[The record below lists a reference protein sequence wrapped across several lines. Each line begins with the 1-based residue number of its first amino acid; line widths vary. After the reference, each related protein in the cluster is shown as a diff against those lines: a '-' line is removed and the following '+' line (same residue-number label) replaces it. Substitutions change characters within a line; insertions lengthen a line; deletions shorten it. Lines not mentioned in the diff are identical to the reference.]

1 MLCIAGDADCHGP
14 MALAMTAVT
23 CGGCGCFARR
33 WLEIVDDWR
42 KAVVLMMKNG
52 TRMAVLRAVGTVAR
66 SGPGRRAAV
75 LGLWFGGG
83 CLLAAAAVE
92 GRFQPLAL
100 GLLCAGTGGW
110 NAVAAALGA
119 ALGYLWF
126 WGRGAAQAMFWLG
139 AGLAVNLGLGDAGIS
154 RRQKLMLPACA
165 AVIVA
170 GGGVLWLVRWGDETP
185 IPAYLTRVAL
195 ALCATAIFRA
205 FLERRGSWADW
216 LAQSLLVLALSQI
229 VVLGVNLGFAAAG
242 YFAAQGALASAALAG
257 LGLDLAHPR
266 GVGMTGAMCLSFCL
280 RLIPSRPRWL
290 DALAPA
296 LAYVP
301 VMALSGRLDLSPVP
315 GLLLGGAL
323 RLALPG
329 LGRLEPRK
337 RRGEHAVAQLRLEQ
351 MALALR
357 HMEQS
362 LLLTAPVSPDRGAV
376 LDRASRAACDFCP
389 ERRGCRG
396 RLEELPEGLLEQPG
410 LGEEDLPRGC
420 RKPTRL
426 LGELRRGQ
434 EQLRRMKGD
443 RKRLESY
450 QCAARD
456 QYAFLADF
464 LQNLAEDLGSRQEV
478 RTHRFT
484 PEVAMSTRSHR
495 EENGDRC
502 LWFAGTGSDYYILL
516 CDGMGTG
523 AGAARESRE
532 AAELLKRMLQAG
544 FPAEYAL
551 RSLNSLAVLRELG
564 GCTTVDLVRLHL
576 DTGRGTLY
584 KWGAASSYL
593 LKNGQLRKIGT
604 ASPPPGLNVQARET
618 VDRLSLSGGE
628 VLILLSDGAGE
639 DVLLRTEWTAP
650 VPSPGGLAAAL
661 VERGAE
667 EGDDA
672 TVAVVQLRSSNA
684 VT

>member
-1 MLCIAGDADCHGP
+1 
-14 MALAMTAVT
+14 
-23 CGGCGCFARR
+23 
-33 WLEIVDDWR
+33 
-42 KAVVLMMKNG
+42 
-52 TRMAVLRAVGTVAR
+52 MAVLRAVGTVAR

-185 IPAYLTRVAL
+185 IPVYLTRVAL

-229 VVLGVNLGFAAAG
+229 AVLGVNLGFAAAG

-296 LAYVP
+296 LAYIP
-301 VMALSGRLDLSPVP
+301 VMALSGRFDLSPVP

-650 VPSPGGLAAAL
+650 VPSPGGLATAL

>member
-1 MLCIAGDADCHGP
+1 
-14 MALAMTAVT
+14 
-23 CGGCGCFARR
+23 
-33 WLEIVDDWR
+33 
-42 KAVVLMMKNG
+42 
-52 TRMAVLRAVGTVAR
+52 MAVLRAVGTVAR

-229 VVLGVNLGFAAAG
+229 AVLGVNLGFAAAG

-296 LAYVP
+296 LAYIP
-301 VMALSGRLDLSPVP
+301 VMALSGRFDLSPVP

-650 VPSPGGLAAAL
+650 VPSPGGLATAL

>member
-1 MLCIAGDADCHGP
+1 
-14 MALAMTAVT
+14 
-23 CGGCGCFARR
+23 
-33 WLEIVDDWR
+33 
-42 KAVVLMMKNG
+42 MMKNG
-52 TRMAVLRAVGTVAR
+52 TKTMVMRAARSVAR
-66 SGPGRRAAV
+66 SGPGRRAAA
-75 LGLWFGGG
+75 LGLWAGGG
-83 CLLAAAAVE
+83 FLLAAAAVE

-110 NAVAAALGA
+110 SAVAAALGA

-126 WGRGAAQAMFWLG
+126 WGRGAIQAMAWLV
-139 AGLAVNLGLGDAGIS
+139 AGLAVDLGLGDRGIS
-154 RRQKLMLPACA
+154 RRQPLLLPACA

-170 GGGVLWLVRWGDETP
+170 GGGVLWLFRWADFTP
-185 IPAYLTRVAL
+185 IPTYLTRVAL
-195 ALCATAIFRA
+195 ALGATAIFRA

-216 LAQSLLVLALSQI
+216 LAQSLLVLSLSQI
-229 VVLGVNLGFAAAG
+229 AVLGVNLGCAAAG
-242 YFAAQGALASAALAG
+242 YFAAQGSLASAALAG
-257 LGLDLAHPR
+257 LGLDLGRPS
-266 GVGMTGAMCLSFCL
+266 GVGMTGALCLAFCL
-280 RLIPSRPRWL
+280 RLIPGRPRWL
-290 DALAPA
+290 DAFAPT
-296 LAYVP
+296 LAYIP
-301 VMALSGRLDLSPVP
+301 VMALSGKFDLCPVP
-315 GLLLGGAL
+315 GLLAGGVV
-323 RLALPG
+323 RLTLPG

-337 RRGEHAVAQLRLEQ
+337 RRGETAVAQLRLEQ

-396 RLEELPEGLLEQPG
+396 RLEELAESLLEQPG

-420 RKPTRL
+420 RKPARL

-464 LQNLAEDLGSRQEV
+464 LQNLAEELGSRKNEH
-478 RTHRFT
+478 THRFT

-502 LWFAGTGSDYYILL
+502 LWFAGTGSDYYVLL

-650 VPSPGGLAAAL
+650 EPSPGGLAAAL

-672 TVAVVQLRSSNA
+672 TVAVVRLNSSNA

>member
-1 MLCIAGDADCHGP
+1 
-14 MALAMTAVT
+14 
-23 CGGCGCFARR
+23 
-33 WLEIVDDWR
+33 
-42 KAVVLMMKNG
+42 MMKNG
-52 TRMAVLRAVGTVAR
+52 TKMAVLRAVRTVTR

-110 NAVAAALGA
+110 NAVAAAMGA

-139 AGLAVNLGLGDAGIS
+139 AGLAVNLTLGDAGIS
-154 RRQKLMLPACA
+154 RRQKLLLPACA

-170 GGGVLWLVRWGDETP
+170 GGGVVWLFRWGDETP
-185 IPAYLTRVAL
+185 IPAYLTRVVL
-195 ALCATAIFRA
+195 ALCATAIFQA

-229 VVLGVNLGFAAAG
+229 AVLGVNLGFAAAG
-242 YFAAQGALASAALAG
+242 YFAAQGSLASAALAG
-257 LGLDLAHPR
+257 LGLDLAHPE

-280 RLIPSRPRWL
+280 RLIPARPRWL

-315 GLLLGGAL
+315 GLLLGGAV

-396 RLEELPEGLLEQPG
+396 RLEELPESLLEQPG

-420 RKPTRL
+420 RKPARL

-464 LQNLAEDLGSRQEV
+464 LQNLAEDLGSRRV
-478 RTHRFT
+478 
-484 PEVAMSTRSHR
+484 
-495 EENGDRC
+495 
-502 LWFAGTGSDYYILL
+502 
-516 CDGMGTG
+516 
-523 AGAARESRE
+523 
-532 AAELLKRMLQAG
+532 
-544 FPAEYAL
+544 
-551 RSLNSLAVLRELG
+551 
-564 GCTTVDLVRLHL
+564 
-576 DTGRGTLY
+576 
-584 KWGAASSYL
+584 
-593 LKNGQLRKIGT
+593 
-604 ASPPPGLNVQARET
+604 
-618 VDRLSLSGGE
+618 
-628 VLILLSDGAGE
+628 
-639 DVLLRTEWTAP
+639 
-650 VPSPGGLAAAL
+650 
-661 VERGAE
+661 
-667 EGDDA
+667 
-672 TVAVVQLRSSNA
+672 
-684 VT
+684 

>member
-52 TRMAVLRAVGTVAR
+52 TKMAVLRAVGTVAR

-139 AGLAVNLGLGDAGIS
+139 AGLAVSLTLGDAGIS

-296 LAYVP
+296 LAYIP
-301 VMALSGRLDLSPVP
+301 VMALSGRFDLSPVP

-456 QYAFLADF
+456 QYAFLADV

>member
-1 MLCIAGDADCHGP
+1 M
-14 MALAMTAVT
+14 
-23 CGGCGCFARR
+23 
-33 WLEIVDDWR
+33 
-42 KAVVLMMKNG
+42 VLMMKNG
-52 TRMAVLRAVGTVAR
+52 TKTMVMRAARTVAR
-66 SGPGRRAAV
+66 SGPGRRAAA
-75 LGLWFGGG
+75 LGLWCGGG
-83 CLLAAAAVE
+83 FLLAAAAVE

-110 NAVAAALGA
+110 SAVAAALGA

-126 WGRGAAQAMFWLG
+126 WGRGAMQAMFWLG
-139 AGLAVNLGLGDAGIS
+139 AGLAVDLGLGDRGIS
-154 RRQKLMLPACA
+154 RRQTLLLPACA

-170 GGGVLWLVRWGDETP
+170 GGGVLWLFRWGDMTP
-185 IPAYLTRVAL
+185 IPTYLTRVAL

-229 VVLGVNLGFAAAG
+229 AVLGVNLGCAAAG
-242 YFAAQGALASAALAG
+242 YFAAQGSLASAALAG
-257 LGLDLAHPR
+257 LGLDLARPA
-266 GVGMTGAMCLSFCL
+266 GVGMTGAMCLAFCL
-280 RLIPSRPRWL
+280 RLIPGRPRWL
-290 DALAPA
+290 DAFAPT
-296 LAYVP
+296 LAYIP
-301 VMALSGRLDLSPVP
+301 VMALSGKFDLSPVP
-315 GLLLGGAL
+315 GLLAGGVV
-323 RLALPG
+323 RLTLPG

-337 RRGEHAVAQLRLEQ
+337 RRGETAVAQLRLEQ

-396 RLEELPEGLLEQPG
+396 RLEELPVSLLEQPG

-420 RKPTRL
+420 RKPARL

-464 LQNLAEDLGSRQEV
+464 LQNLAEDLGSRKNDHS
-478 RTHRFT
+478 HRFT

-639 DVLLRTEWTAP
+639 DVLLRSEWTAP
-650 VPSPGGLAAAL
+650 EPSPGGLAAAL

-672 TVAVVQLRSSNA
+672 TVAVVRLNSTNA

>member
-1 MLCIAGDADCHGP
+1 M
-14 MALAMTAVT
+14 
-23 CGGCGCFARR
+23 
-33 WLEIVDDWR
+33 
-42 KAVVLMMKNG
+42 VLMMKNG
-52 TRMAVLRAVGTVAR
+52 TKTMVMRAARSVAR
-66 SGPGRRAAV
+66 SGPGRRAAA
-75 LGLWFGGG
+75 LGLWAGGG
-83 CLLAAAAVE
+83 FLLAAAAVE

-110 NAVAAALGA
+110 SAVAAALGA

-126 WGRGAAQAMFWLG
+126 WGRGAIQAMAWLV
-139 AGLAVNLGLGDAGIS
+139 AGLAVDLGLGDRGIS
-154 RRQKLMLPACA
+154 RRQPLLLPACA

-170 GGGVLWLVRWGDETP
+170 GGGVLWLFRWADFTP
-185 IPAYLTRVAL
+185 IPTYLTRVAL
-195 ALCATAIFRA
+195 ALGATAIFRA

-216 LAQSLLVLALSQI
+216 LAQSLLVLSLSQI
-229 VVLGVNLGFAAAG
+229 AVLGVNLGCAAAG
-242 YFAAQGALASAALAG
+242 YFAAQGSLASAALAG
-257 LGLDLAHPR
+257 LGLDLGRPS
-266 GVGMTGAMCLSFCL
+266 GVGMTGALCLAFCL
-280 RLIPSRPRWL
+280 RLIPGRPRWL
-290 DALAPA
+290 DAFAPT
-296 LAYVP
+296 LAYIP
-301 VMALSGRLDLSPVP
+301 VMALSGKFDLCPVP
-315 GLLLGGAL
+315 GLLAGGVV
-323 RLALPG
+323 RLTLPG

-337 RRGEHAVAQLRLEQ
+337 RRGETAVAQLRLEQ

-396 RLEELPEGLLEQPG
+396 RLEELAESLLEQPG

-420 RKPTRL
+420 RKPARL

-464 LQNLAEDLGSRQEV
+464 LQNLAEELGSRKNEH
-478 RTHRFT
+478 THRFT

-502 LWFAGTGSDYYILL
+502 LWFAGTGSDYYVLL

-650 VPSPGGLAAAL
+650 EPSPGGLAAAL

-672 TVAVVQLRSSNA
+672 TVAVVRLNSSNA

>member
-52 TRMAVLRAVGTVAR
+52 TKMAVLRAVGTVAR

-139 AGLAVNLGLGDAGIS
+139 AGLAVSLTLGDAGIS

-229 VVLGVNLGFAAAG
+229 AVLGVNLGFAAAG

-296 LAYVP
+296 LAYIP
-301 VMALSGRLDLSPVP
+301 VMALSGRFDLSPVP

-420 RKPTRL
+420 RKPARL

-464 LQNLAEDLGSRQEV
+464 LQNLAEELGSRREV
-478 RTHRFT
+478 WTHRFT

>member
-1 MLCIAGDADCHGP
+1 
-14 MALAMTAVT
+14 
-23 CGGCGCFARR
+23 
-33 WLEIVDDWR
+33 
-42 KAVVLMMKNG
+42 
-52 TRMAVLRAVGTVAR
+52 MAVLRAVGTVAR

-139 AGLAVNLGLGDAGIS
+139 AGLAVSRTLGDAGIS
-154 RRQKLMLPACA
+154 RRLKLMLPACA

-315 GLLLGGAL
+315 GLLLGGAV

-329 LGRLEPRK
+329 RGRLEPRK

-357 HMEQS
+357 YMEQS

>member
-1 MLCIAGDADCHGP
+1 
-14 MALAMTAVT
+14 
-23 CGGCGCFARR
+23 
-33 WLEIVDDWR
+33 
-42 KAVVLMMKNG
+42 
-52 TRMAVLRAVGTVAR
+52 MAVLRAVGTVAR

-170 GGGVLWLVRWGDETP
+170 GGGVLWLFRWGDETP
-185 IPAYLTRVAL
+185 IPTYLTRVAL

-257 LGLDLAHPR
+257 LGLDLAHPW

-296 LAYVP
+296 LAYIP
-301 VMALSGRLDLSPVP
+301 VMALSGRFDLSPVP

>member
-1 MLCIAGDADCHGP
+1 M
-14 MALAMTAVT
+14 
-23 CGGCGCFARR
+23 
-33 WLEIVDDWR
+33 
-42 KAVVLMMKNG
+42 VLMMKNG
-52 TRMAVLRAVGTVAR
+52 TKMALVRAVEALVR
-66 SGPGRRAAV
+66 SGPGRRAAR
-75 LGLWFGGG
+75 LGLWFLGGFA
-83 CLLAAAAVE
+83 LSAAVVE

-100 GLLCAGTGGW
+100 GLLCAMGGGFS
-110 NAVAAALGA
+110 ALAAALGA
-119 ALGYLWF
+119 AAGYLWF
-126 WGRGAAQAMFWLG
+126 WGPGAAQALCWMG
-139 AGLAVNLGLGDAGIS
+139 AGLGVSLALGDAGIS
-154 RRQKLMLPACA
+154 RRQVLLLPACA

-170 GGGVLWLVRWGDETP
+170 GGGVFWLFRWGDETP
-185 IPAYLTRVAL
+185 IPAYLTRVGL
-195 ALCATAIFRA
+195 AMVSTAVFRA
-205 FLERRGSWADW
+205 CLDRRGSWADW

-229 VVLGVNLGFAAAG
+229 AVLGVDLGCAAAG
-242 YFAAQGALASAALAG
+242 YFAAQGSLAAAALAG
-257 LGLDLAHPR
+257 LGLDLARP
-266 GVGMTGAMCLSFCL
+266 GGIGMTGVLCLSFCL
-280 RLIPSRPRWL
+280 RLIPTRPRWM
-290 DALAPA
+290 DAVAPG
-296 LAYVP
+296 LAYLG
-301 VMALSGRLDLSPVP
+301 VMALGGQFDLAPVP
-315 GLLLGGAL
+315 GLLLGGVV
-323 RLALPG
+323 RLAVPG

-337 RRGEHAVAQLRLEQ
+337 RRGETAVAQLRLEQ

-362 LLLTAPVSPDRGAV
+362 LLLTAPVCPDRGAV
-376 LDRASRAACDFCP
+376 LDRAQRGACDFCP

-396 RLEELPEGLLEQPG
+396 RLEHLEESLLEQPG
-410 LGEEDLPRGC
+410 LGEEDLPRSC
-420 RKPTRL
+420 KKPGRL

-443 RKRLESY
+443 RRRLESY

-456 QYAFLADF
+456 QYAFLADV
-464 LQNLAEDLGSRQEV
+464 LQNLAQELGSRRET
-478 RTHRFT
+478 RSHRYRA
-484 PEVAMSTRSHR
+484 EVAMSTRSHR

-502 LWFAGTGSDYYILL
+502 LWFPGTGSDYYVLL

-532 AAELLKRMLQAG
+532 AAALLKRLLQAG

-584 KWGAASSYL
+584 KWGAAGSYL

-604 ASPPPGLNVQARET
+604 ASPPPGLSHQARET
-618 VDRLSLSGGE
+618 VDRLSLGGGE

-639 DVLLRTEWTAP
+639 DKLLRTQWTAP
-650 VPSPGGLAAAL
+650 EPSPGELAAAL
-661 VERGAE
+661 VEQGAE

-672 TVAVVQLRSSNA
+672 TVAVVRLISSNA

>member
-1 MLCIAGDADCHGP
+1 
-14 MALAMTAVT
+14 
-23 CGGCGCFARR
+23 
-33 WLEIVDDWR
+33 
-42 KAVVLMMKNG
+42 MMKNG
-52 TRMAVLRAVGTVAR
+52 TRRAFLRSAGRVLRSEG
-66 SGPGRRAAV
+66 GRLALG
-75 LGLWFGGG
+75 LGLWFAGGFA
-83 CLLAAAAVE
+83 LAAASVE
-92 GRFQPLAL
+92 GSFQPVALAL
-100 GLLCAGTGGW
+100 VCASQGGW
-110 NAVAAALGA
+110 RAAAAAAGG

-126 WGRGAAQAMFWLG
+126 WGAAARQGLLWL
-139 AGLAVNLGLGDAGIS
+139 ALGLAVSLLLGDRGIS
-154 RRQKLMLPACA
+154 RRQSLMLPACA
-165 AVIVA
+165 ALVVS
-170 GGGVLWLVRWGDETP
+170 GSGVLMLVRFSDQTP
-185 IPAYLTRVAL
+185 VSVYLLRVGL
-195 ALCATAIFRA
+195 ALGATMIFRLW
-205 FLERRGSWADW
+205 LERRGSWADW
-216 LAQSLLVLALSQI
+216 LAQGLFVLALGQI
-229 VVLGVNLGFAAAG
+229 ALGVVNLGALAAG
-242 YFAAQGALASAALAG
+242 WLGSQGALASAALAG
-257 LGLDLAHPR
+257 LGLELASPKNA
-266 GVGMTGAMCLSFCL
+266 GMTGALCLSFCL

-315 GLLLGGAL
+315 GLLLGGAV

-396 RLEELPEGLLEQPG
+396 RLEELPESLLEQPG

-420 RKPTRL
+420 RKPARL

>member
-1 MLCIAGDADCHGP
+1 M
-14 MALAMTAVT
+14 
-23 CGGCGCFARR
+23 
-33 WLEIVDDWR
+33 
-42 KAVVLMMKNG
+42 VLMMKNG
-52 TRMAVLRAVGTVAR
+52 TKTMVMRAARSVAR

-75 LGLWFGGG
+75 LGLWSGGG
-83 CLLAAAAVE
+83 FLLAAAAVE

-110 NAVAAALGA
+110 SAVAAALGA

-126 WGRGAAQAMFWLG
+126 WGRGAMQALFWLV
-139 AGLAVNLGLGDAGIS
+139 AGLAVNLGLGDRGIS
-154 RRQKLMLPACA
+154 RRQTLLLPACA

-170 GGGVLWLVRWGDETP
+170 GGGVLWLFRWGDMTP
-185 IPAYLTRVAL
+185 IPTYLTRVAL
-195 ALCATAIFRA
+195 ALGATAIFRA

-216 LAQSLLVLALSQI
+216 LAQSLLVLSLSQI
-229 VVLGVNLGFAAAG
+229 AVLGVNLGCAAAG
-242 YFAAQGALASAALAG
+242 YFAAQGSLASAALAG
-257 LGLDLAHPR
+257 LGLDLARPA

-280 RLIPSRPRWL
+280 RLIPGRPRWL
-290 DALAPA
+290 DAFAPT
-296 LAYVP
+296 LAYIP
-301 VMALSGRLDLSPVP
+301 VMALSGKFDLSPVP
-315 GLLLGGAL
+315 GLLVGGVV
-323 RLALPG
+323 RLTLPG

-337 RRGEHAVAQLRLEQ
+337 RRGETAVAQLRLEQ

-396 RLEELPEGLLEQPG
+396 RLEELSENLLEQPG

-420 RKPTRL
+420 RKPARL

-464 LQNLAEDLGSRQEV
+464 LQNLAEELGSRKNDHS
-478 RTHRFT
+478 HRFT

-502 LWFAGTGSDYYILL
+502 LWFAGTGSDYYVLL

-639 DVLLRTEWTAP
+639 DVLLRSEWTAP
-650 VPSPGGLAAAL
+650 EPSPGGLAAAL

-672 TVAVVQLRSSNA
+672 TVAVVRLNSTNA